1 MHKATIPE
9 EEEEELASEKI
20 TCIYCGRH
28 RKKGL
33 CRSDMFC
40 TRHCQLRWQEELK
53 SSQVGRLCLQICLV
67 LIVQALL
74 FF

>member
-1 MHKATIPE
+1 MRKAKIPE
-9 EEEEELASEKI
+9 EEKELASAKI

-28 RKKGL
+28 RKKSL

-40 TRHCQLRWQEELK
+40 TRHCQLRWQELE